1 MAEDGETRHD
11 YGGRR
16 ENTLCSIM
24 IKNISTNYG
33 NRRKRREGIE
43 QVINFFK
50 RDARG
55 VEEGDFEEVRPPLR
69 RTGRVFSWC
78 ETG

>member
-16 ENTLCSIM
+16 GNTLYSIM
-24 IKNISTNYG
+24 IKIISTNYG
-33 NRRKRREGIE
+33 NRRNWREGIE

-55 VEEGDFEEVRPPLR
+55 VEEGDFEEVRPPLS
-69 RTGRVFSWC
+69 RTGPVILWC
-78 ETG
+78 GTG